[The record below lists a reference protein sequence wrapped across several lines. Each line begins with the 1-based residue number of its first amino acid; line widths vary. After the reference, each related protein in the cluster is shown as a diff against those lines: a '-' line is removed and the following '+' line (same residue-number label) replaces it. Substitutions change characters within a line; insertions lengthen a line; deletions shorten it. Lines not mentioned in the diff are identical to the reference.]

1 MKKKKRF
8 SKKKFKNFN
17 KVFNNL
23 NLGKAYSK
31 LLPFFKKT
39 FYLADIKVKICKY
52 ISYCSS
58 SFLFSKYWHRLV
70 SLLYYL
76 ELSFKVYNFISL
88 LNKDYNFKYIRISE
102 NRYQSF
108 TDISNRWGKTLVNYS
123 IGLILCT
130 IGFKKNKIFRSL
142 KKTKKGFLK
151 YLSFVK
157 YFIIPKYFTGG
168 TNKISRVGVLIKG
181 LNKKTP
187 LYSSIQNFLTR
198 FSVKVSFLLFLPK
211 VKFSFM
217 KIRKYARLKRNLRK
231 KII

>member
-17 KVFNNL
+17 KVFNDL

-52 ISYCSS
+52 ISYYSV
-58 SFLFSKYWHRLV
+58 SFLFSKCWHRLV
-70 SLLYYL
+70 SLLSYL

-108 TDISNRWGKTLVNYS
+108 TDISNR
-123 IGLILCT
+123 
-130 IGFKKNKIFRSL
+130 
-142 KKTKKGFLK
+142 
-151 YLSFVK
+151 
-157 YFIIPKYFTGG
+157 
-168 TNKISRVGVLIKG
+168 
-181 LNKKTP
+181 
-187 LYSSIQNFLTR
+187 
-198 FSVKVSFLLFLPK
+198 
-211 VKFSFM
+211 
-217 KIRKYARLKRNLRK
+217 
-231 KII
+231 